1 MLFWSLAE
9 YTNAK
14 SVEARESVLE
24 SKLPFKGLKKARN
37 PRMGLGFIVY
47 ACV

>member
-1 MLFWSLAE
+1 MLFLGLAE

-24 SKLPFKGLKKARN
+24 SKLPFKCLKKARN

-47 ACV
+47 GYV